1 MNKLPKWKISLI
13 KWLAGK
19 EPVLLNYVVFGSGL
33 PKDKTAVIILPNP
46 SEIRPQAYYENK
58 CFLVPSKNVEAK
70 P

>member
-1 MNKLPKWKISLI
+1 MNNDSN
-13 KWLAGK
+13 

-33 PKDKTAVIILPNP
+33 PKDKTAVIIHPNH
-46 SEIRPQAYYENK
+46 SEIMPAAYYENK